1 MVLVKQQ
8 KGSAPWPQATIGTI
22 SFLISLFLWPLVDPG
37 NACLSLDTV
46 NHWWLL
52 LLAPVHHENPWHLA
66 CNVVGLWLTGRRLE
80 LSVGTGL
87 LLVLMTSAA
96 LFTGFLHLALNLAME
111 VTLQE
116 SSYRADCALGFSG
129 VLFAMQV
136 MSSSENSLVGNLL
149 LCLAESLVASYF
161 APKVSFSGHLTG
173 VLVGLAYRWGP
184 MRDLSHTGAHRK

>member
-116 SSYRADCALGFSG
+116 S